1 MGNKFKEWDDF
12 REILKE
18 VEPFQKKMISLN
30 NRFKSDMMRPDNQ
43 ANTAPYS
50 KSVPLTRSKSAPPG
64 FGAIGEGPTDGDI
77 VDSFALKQTLEPN
90 LWNKDKKLLEKIRN
104 RLIEIAEDFYEGLE
118 TGVLLVDIIM
128 TGSAANYN
136 WSKYSDIDLHL
147 IVDFSDIN
155 EDTDL
160 VKSFFDEA
168 RTNWNRNHEILI
180 EGYEVEVYMQD
191 IKETHHSSG
200 VYSLLKDSWIVE
212 SERDEF
218 AIEDDQVSKKA
229 HGFIEEINL
238 IDKMIEDNKFEE
250 AYGDADRLKEKIM
263 KYRKTGLER
272 GGEYSV
278 ENLTFK
284 YLRRSDDM
292 GRLIGLKRAAYDGI
306 MSIEQQ

>member
-1 MGNKFKEWDDF
+1 MSNKFKEWDDF

-18 VEPFQKKMISLN
+18 AEPFQKKMRYLN
-30 NRFKSDMMRPDNQ
+30 NRFKSDMLRPGGQ
-43 ANTAPYS
+43 TNTAPYN
-50 KSVPLTRSKSAPPG
+50 KAVPLTRSESAPPG
-64 FGAIGEGPTDGDI
+64 FGAMGEGTTDGEI

-90 LWNKDKKLLEKIRN
+90 LWNKDKKLLENIRN

-118 TGVLLVDIIM
+118 TGVLLVDVIM
-128 TGSAANYN
+128 TGSTANYN

-191 IKETHHSSG
+191 IKEIHLSSG
-200 VYSLLKDSWIVE
+200 VYSLLKDSWIIE

-218 AIEDDQVSKKA
+218 ALEDDQVSKKA
-229 HGFIEEINL
+229 SGFIEEINL
-238 IDKMIEDNKFEE
+238 IDKMIEDSKYEE

-292 GRLIGLKRAAYDGI
+292 GRLIDLKRTAYDGI
-306 MSIEQQ
+306 MSIEQ